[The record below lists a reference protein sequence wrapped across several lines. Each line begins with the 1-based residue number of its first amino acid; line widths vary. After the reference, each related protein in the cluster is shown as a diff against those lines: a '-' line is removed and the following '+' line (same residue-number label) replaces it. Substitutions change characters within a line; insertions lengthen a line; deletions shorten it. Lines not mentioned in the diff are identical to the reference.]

1 MLHLYGDNNLNNV
14 ELMKGILFFPLEVMK
29 GGTFITI
36 FNFTITYFFNIKPF
50 VYKPYT
56 ENIFYISLI
65 DENND
70 FTGSKIADPG
80 RGPSTIQE
88 NSHKES

>member
-1 MLHLYGDNNLNNV
+1 MEITFKQCGAHERHLV
-14 ELMKGILFFPLEVMK
+14 FSWEVMK
-29 GGTFITI
+29 GGTFIII
-36 FNFTITYFFNIKPF
+36 FSFAITYFFNINPC

-70 FTGSKIADPG
+70 FTGSEIADPG

-88 NSHKES
+88 SPLQESW

>member
-1 MLHLYGDNNLNNV
+1 MYFSL
-14 ELMKGILFFPLEVMK
+14 
-29 GGTFITI
+29 GGHETRNRI
-36 FNFTITYFFNIKPF
+36 FHFAMAHFLTKIPC

-70 FTGSKIADPG
+70 FTGSEIADPG

-88 NSHKES
+88 RSHKES